1 MTPEPKPLDE
11 VDAALLRAKQHNA
24 TQSQASLAQ
33 TVGLSVTGVD
43 KRIKRLERQGIIL
56 RTVAILNRER
66 LGLDLLCF
74 LTVSVKVNTNPSNM
88 KNLTQACAKLPQ
100 VLECYTLTGINDVI
114 LNVLLRDHKALRKFL
129 ARLSSNQNV
138 VERVQTS
145 NVLEKSKETHEL
157 MIE

>member
-1 MTPEPKPLDE
+1 MTPEPKPMDE

-74 LTVSVKVNTNPSNM
+74 LTVSFKVNTNPSNM
-88 KNLTQACAKLPQ
+88 KNLTQACARLPQ
-100 VLECYTLTGINDVI
+100 VLECYTRTGG
-114 LNVLLRDHKALRKFL
+114 H
-129 ARLSSNQNV
+129 Q
-138 VERVQTS
+138 
-145 NVLEKSKETHEL
+145 
-157 MIE
+157 

>member
-74 LTVSVKVNTNPSNM
+74 LTVSFKVINNPSNM
-88 KNLTQACAKLPQ
+88 KNLTQACAGLPQ
-100 VLECYTLTGINDVI
+100 VLECYTLTGINDAI
-114 LNVLLRDHKALRKFL
+114 LKVLVRDHKALRKFL